1 MPHRC
6 GDSWHGH
13 VYLQN
18 CPDPPRVLEP
28 LPGVSCLV
36 SAVGVSVAFI
46 CPHRGWKHP
55 GSRPS
60 LTSGDSPLP
69 GTALQCR
76 AGLRDIS
83 AFAVPSCPDRRE
95 GRRVFVCPSSCA
107 EAAHA
112 GPPENLHPAGEQTSA
127 SLPPEPAHSVCLP
140 AHPHPLGAVNPEL
153 SQTWGCFQVALHHLL
168 GEVVAEQSSHPILT
182 RRLAS
187 PLGPL
192 TSPAPTPLLHGF
204 TLHLL
209 GAQLLQDLSQVFLLL
224 EASSISTLGRGLS
237 PWDRVALVCL
247 LTSLLA
253 CPLPSAQRG
262 VIIRAFQG
270 LEWNLLTTGLFKTQI
285 YSK

>member
-1 MPHRC
+1 MTHLYLALPSSAGQGSGTSLLLQSPAALTAEKDAVCLSVPAAALKLPMPGPQRAFT
-6 GDSWHGH
+6 
-13 VYLQN
+13 LQ
-18 CPDPPRVLEP
+18 V
-28 LPGVSCLV
+28 
-36 SAVGVSVAFI
+36 
-46 CPHRGWKHP
+46 
-55 GSRPS
+55 SRP
-60 LTSGDSPLP
+60 
-69 GTALQCR
+69 
-76 AGLRDIS
+76 
-83 AFAVPSCPDRRE
+83 
-95 GRRVFVCPSSCA
+95 
-107 EAAHA
+107 
-112 GPPENLHPAGEQTSA
+112 PPP
-127 SLPPEPAHSVCLP
+127 SLPPKPAHSFCPP

-153 SQTWGCFQVALHHLL
+153 SQTWGCFQVALYHLL
-168 GEVVAEQSSHPILT
+168 GEGVAEQSSHPILT

-187 PLGPL
+187 SLGPL